1 MITKENVKK
10 IANLARIKV
19 SEAEEEKLQKD
30 LSSILE
36 YIDTLSEVDVS
47 DVRPTAHAADIF
59 NIKLAKSGLSES
71 IRMAEYLRK
80 MKKKLMIGCMMESAI
95 GIAASVHWA
104 CGSGWFDFI
113 DLDSFLILKPLP
125 IQSGFKNNG
134 SSIWLD
140 SPSAGSGT
148 EISLKKL
155 DPWFEKCS

>member
-59 NIKLAKSGLSES
+59 NIVREDGEGLLDEETAAGIVKSAPDREDGF
-71 IRMAEYLRK
+71 IK
-80 MKKKLMIGCMMESAI
+80 VKAI
-95 GIAASVHWA
+95 
-104 CGSGWFDFI
+104 
-113 DLDSFLILKPLP
+113 L
-125 IQSGFKNNG
+125 
-134 SSIWLD
+134 
-140 SPSAGSGT
+140 
-148 EISLKKL
+148 
-155 DPWFEKCS
+155 